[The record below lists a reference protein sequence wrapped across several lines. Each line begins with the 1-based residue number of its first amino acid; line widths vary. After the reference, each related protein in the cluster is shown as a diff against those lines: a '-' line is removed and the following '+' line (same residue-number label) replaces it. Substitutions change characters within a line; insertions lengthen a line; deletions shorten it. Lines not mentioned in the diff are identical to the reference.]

1 MGEAISAARDRQEVQ
16 SPCVTVG
23 SVPLL
28 GTEASQKRANP
39 EFTLIGRTETDGYP
53 QQWMWGHCWLS

>member
-16 SPCVTVG
+16 SPCEPIG

-28 GTEASQKRANP
+28 GTEALQKRANP
-39 EFTLIGRTETDGYP
+39 ELTLIGKAESDRYP
-53 QQWMWGHCWLS
+53 RQWRLGHCWFS